1 MTIEKLIIYG
11 KQYLSSTEAKMILSM
26 VLGYDSLDL
35 LNHLGEIIEDSKVG
49 EYKKIID
56 AKLNNK
62 PIQYILGKSNFYGL
76 DLIVNENVLI
86 PRFETEELVENTKEM
101 IDEKFGSNAKIL
113 DLCCGSGAIALALKN
128 LNKNYDVTMS
138 DISQGALEVA
148 KENSRRLNLDVKA
161 IQSDLFANIDTK
173 YDVIVSNPPY
183 IKTNE
188 EIEDIV
194 RNNEPHLALYAGEDG
209 LDFYRRIFKE
219 IKKYLNDKYLIAIEI
234 GCTQKEEIFKLINE
248 NLENVDIICKKD
260 LSNRDRMIFI
270 TSK

>member
-1 MTIEKLIIYG
+1 M
-11 KQYLSSTEAKMILSM
+11 
-26 VLGYDSLDL
+26 
-35 LNHLGEIIEDSKVG
+35 
-49 EYKKIID
+49 
-56 AKLNNK
+56 
-62 PIQYILGKSNFYGL
+62 PISF
-76 DLIVNENVLI
+76 
-86 PRFETEELVENTKEM
+86 TT
-101 IDEKFGSNAKIL
+101 
-113 DLCCGSGAIALALKN
+113 CLKRTRTN
-128 LNKNYDVTMS
+128 
-138 DISQGALEVA
+138 
-148 KENSRRLNLDVKA
+148 
-161 IQSDLFANIDTK
+161 DLFANIDTK